1 MHQVAESKVCKYMSI
16 TLYCFCFVF
25 FIFSFSEFY
34 KFSLSH
40 NLGFSGGR
48 VVKNLLANSADS
60 GIWSLGQEDPLE
72 EEMATHSS
80 ILAWKIPWR
89 EEPGGLQSQESQRR
103 LSTHMRYI
111 IPFRIRK
118 TKVKCKQS
126 LLFIVK

>member
-48 VVKNLLANSADS
+48 VVKNPLANSADS

-103 LSTHMRYI
+103 LSTHMHYI